1 MARIL
6 IADDDKASLE
16 FVRRALQQDGH
27 QVAAVEDGS
36 EALATLTGS
45 PGQFDLLVTDISMPG
60 LDGISLAQKLAAA
73 TPALDVL
80 LMSGL
85 TSELERAKG
94 LGGRI
99 RTLPKPFT
107 LEQIR
112 DEVRKILAG

>member
-6 IADDDKASLE
+6 IAEDDAASLE

-27 QVAAVEDGS
+27 QTTAVEDGG
-36 EALATLTGS
+36 EALAQLTAS

-60 LDGISLAQKLAAA
+60 LDGISLVQKLAGAA
-73 TPALDVL
+73 PGLNVL

-85 TSELERAKG
+85 TGELERAKG
-94 LGGRI
+94 LGPRV
-99 RTLPKPFT
+99 RTLAKPFT

-112 DEVRKILAG
+112 DEVRRILAG